1 MSQRAVYHSLTN
13 DFGLCYKRIK
23 RVSPYG
29 NSERNIVLRS
39 LYARQMLTLYDSGK
53 TIINIDESWLSVS
66 DFRHHTWQF
75 GKDKVAMNDK
85 TLKIKINMIAAVSN
99 RGQCWLG
106 LTYVNT
112 TEEVFQL
119 FISHL
124 ADVLTRSGNVNW
136 RDNTVLLLD
145 GAPYHRSKSTRKY
158 LLDQRITTVLSA
170 PYSY

>member
-1 MSQRAVYHSLTN
+1 MS
-13 DFGLCYKRIK
+13 
-23 RVSPYG
+23 
-29 NSERNIVLRS
+29 
-39 LYARQMLTLYDSGK
+39 
-53 TIINIDESWLSVS
+53 
-66 DFRHHTWQF
+66 
-75 GKDKVAMNDK
+75 DK
-85 TLKIKINMIAAVSN
+85 TLKVKINMIVAVSN

-145 GAPYHRSKSTRKY
+145 GASYHRSKSTRKF

-170 PYSY
+170 AYSY